1 MKIIKIFWGSF
12 LLLTLASPATAQ
24 NYSGQWL
31 ATVSESVSWC
41 KNLGKVETGDY
52 KLTIVHKGN
61 DVTLLENVVQRPYKG
76 IIDPKRPHS
85 LHVSGSYIKDGG
97 YVNEMIDIG
106 FDNDRT
112 GQGGSVWQWSDGY
125 YECGGRFK
133 FDLKLIRR

>member
-1 MKIIKIFWGSF
+1 MNIVRILLSCF
-12 LLLTLASPATAQ
+12 LLPAVACPVAAQ
-24 NYSGQWL
+24 NYGGTWL

-41 KNLGKVETGDY
+41 KSIGKTEIGDY

-76 IIDPKRPHS
+76 FIDPKRPLN
-85 LHVSGSYIKDGG
+85 LHVNGSYTKDGG

-106 FDNDRT
+106 FENDSA

-125 YECGGRFK
+125 YQCGGRFK
-133 FDLKLIRR
+133 FVLKRIRR